1 MEQWRKNLYLAWFA
15 QILTLTGFGFILPF
29 IPLFMSE
36 LGVNDPRTLKL
47 WVGVTAAV
55 PGVGM
60 ALAAPLWG
68 MISDRFGRKV
78 MIVRALASTIIL
90 AITLGFAR
98 SVEMVFLIRALQ
110 GLFAGSVTAAAT
122 LVAAGTPNA
131 HLTRALGFLGSATFI
146 GHSLGPL
153 LGGISADLFGFRA
166 SFFVGAGVVAAGMV
180 VVVLFLE
187 EPGEERSA
195 WRRSKAD
202 SPPASRGSIRDLL
215 TLPFLL
221 LFFVMF
227 LLRFARAQPMAFLP
241 LYIAELRGNVGGSGD
256 ATITGLIIAGSA
268 AMAALSGITLARLGD
283 RVNKLWLIAVCSGI
297 GAALALPTFFAPGVL
312 LFALFYMVSGF
323 AFGGVQPFAQAYLSA
338 HSAREQQGMLF
349 GLQTL
354 VGGLGFGLGPLAA
367 SWISIQASTRH
378 VFLAYTLAFA
388 AIAVLMLAARLL
400 GRRFTRYL
408 PAVPA
413 ADPPQHP
420 AGGRKTRSRVLWTR
434 RGGTP

>member
-36 LGVNDPRTLKL
+36 LGVTDARTLKL

-55 PGVGM
+55 PGVAM
-60 ALAAPLWG
+60 ALAAPFWG

-90 AITLGFAR
+90 AIALGLAR
-98 SVEMVFLIRALQ
+98 SVEVVFLIRALQ
-110 GLFAGSVTAAAT
+110 GLFSGSVTAAAT

-187 EPGEERSA
+187 EPGEERAA
-195 WRRSKAD
+195 WRRRTAAA
-202 SPPASRGSIRDLL
+202 PPASRGSIRDLL

-221 LFFVMF
+221 LFFVLF

-241 LYIAELRGNVGGSGD
+241 LYIAELRGNAGGSGD
-256 ATITGLIIAGSA
+256 AAVTGLIIAGSA

-283 RVNKLWLIAVCSGI
+283 RVNKLWLIAVCSGV
-297 GAALALPTFFAPGVL
+297 GATLALPTFFAPGVVV
-312 LFALFYMVSGF
+312 FALFFMVSGF

-338 HSAREQQGMLF
+338 HSARAQRGMLF

-388 AIAVLMLAARLL
+388 AIAVLMLGARLL
-400 GRRFTRYL
+400 GRRFTGYL
-408 PAVPA
+408 PARPVTEPPPA
-413 ADPPQHP
+413 PSP
-420 AGGRKTRSRVLWTR
+420 R